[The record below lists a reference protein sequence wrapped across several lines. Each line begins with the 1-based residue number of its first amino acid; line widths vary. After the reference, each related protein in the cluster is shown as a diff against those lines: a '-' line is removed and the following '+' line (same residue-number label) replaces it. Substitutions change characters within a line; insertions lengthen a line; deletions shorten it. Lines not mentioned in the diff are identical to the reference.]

1 MNDKRRGREP
11 EGRRDSCPASVCL
24 LLAVVTLVAVA
35 LAAVSGPDVL
45 TGEEAAALGELFIA
59 TEGDKG
65 GGRARVS

>member
-1 MNDKRRGREP
+1 M
-11 EGRRDSCPASVCL
+11 
-24 LLAVVTLVAVA
+24 VAVA